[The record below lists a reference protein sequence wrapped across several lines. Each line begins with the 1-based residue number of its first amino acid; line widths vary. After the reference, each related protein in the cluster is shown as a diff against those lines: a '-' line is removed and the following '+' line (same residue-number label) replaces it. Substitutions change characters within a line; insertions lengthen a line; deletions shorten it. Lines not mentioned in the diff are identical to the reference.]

1 MAKIKYKN
9 KATGIEF
16 SGDAKDV
23 DRLKKHP
30 KLGGL
35 YIYEAEAE
43 KPAEPKT
50 TKTATVPA
58 ETKEHE
64 SK

>member
-9 KATGIEF
+9 NATGKTF
-16 SGDAKDV
+16 SGDSKDV
-23 DRLKKHP
+23 ERLKKHP
-30 KLGGL
+30 KLGSL
-35 YIYEAEAE
+35 FTYESEVE
-43 KPAEPKT
+43 KPSEPKT

>member
-1 MAKIKYKN
+1 MGKIKYKN
-9 KATGIEF
+9 KATGNEF

-23 DRLKKHP
+23 ERLKKHP
-30 KLGGL
+30 TLGGL
-35 YIYEAEAE
+35 YTYEAEAE

-50 TKTATVPA
+50 SKTATVPA

-64 SK
+64 NK